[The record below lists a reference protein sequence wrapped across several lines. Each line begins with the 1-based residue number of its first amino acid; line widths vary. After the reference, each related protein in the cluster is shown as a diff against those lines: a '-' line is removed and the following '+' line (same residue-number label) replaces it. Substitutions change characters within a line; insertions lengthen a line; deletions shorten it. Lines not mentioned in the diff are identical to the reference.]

1 MLLATREVYWN
12 ISNGYLLYL
21 VLIAAFAV
29 FAYGMWQRVRLWL
42 IGKPEVRWDQ
52 VRARL
57 RRVWQH
63 VVLQR
68 RLAQNPVAG
77 LFHILFS
84 WGFVILFIGT
94 LVVMV
99 HEDFRIRIMQGQ
111 FYLWFQSL
119 VLDLAGILALVGV
132 VIAWVRRAVVKPRAL
147 SRVSQPTSPLD
158 DWVFL
163 AHIFLILWTGF
174 FVEGIR
180 IVATED
186 PWGAWSPVGLAHG
199 RALAAF
205 MSLEAML
212 ALHRILWWFHMIISF
227 TLIAYLPFSKMMHI
241 ITGPVNIFLSDLRP
255 AGILSTTDLES
266 ETPVLGAASLWDL
279 SWKDLADLDACTE
292 CGRCQENCPAFL
304 TGKPLN
310 PKKLILDLQH
320 HLHERGPLLALAA
333 MRGERPTEQPFESEL
348 VGPVIDSGALWSC
361 TTCRACMEVCPVYI
375 EHVPKIVEMRRHQVM
390 LQGEF
395 PQELNLTFKNLE
407 RQGNPWGM
415 GAHTRTQWTEGL
427 NVPLLA
433 DKPDA
438 EYLFWPGCAGA
449 FDQRGQK
456 IVRAIVQLLDQA
468 GVSYAILGKEEKC
481 TGDSARRAGN
491 EMLFQQLAMENI
503 ETLKAY
509 GVKKIIAHCPHCFH
523 TFDKDYREMGL
534 DVEVIHHTQL
544 LARLIKEGR
553 LKPSKAVAQTVTYH
567 DSCYLGRYGGEFQ
580 APRDILAALPG
591 VELKEMERHGSTA
604 MCCGAGGARMWME
617 EHHGTRVNVERSRQA
632 IATGATTVATNCPF
646 CMTMLSDGIAAEDN
660 SEQLR
665 VLDLAEMLL
674 EAVTPGGE
682 PAAEQV
688 VAEAGEKR

>member
-1 MLLATREVYWN
+1 
-12 ISNGYLLYL
+12 
-21 VLIAAFAV
+21 
-29 FAYGMWQRVRLWL
+29 
-42 IGKPEVRWDQ
+42 
-52 VRARL
+52 
-57 RRVWQH
+57 
-63 VVLQR
+63 
-68 RLAQNPVAG
+68 
-77 LFHILFS
+77 
-84 WGFVILFIGT
+84 
-94 LVVMV
+94 
-99 HEDFRIRIMQGQ
+99 
-111 FYLWFQSL
+111 
-119 VLDLAGILALVGV
+119 
-132 VIAWVRRAVVKPRAL
+132 
-147 SRVSQPTSPLD
+147 
-158 DWVFL
+158 
-163 AHIFLILWTGF
+163 
-174 FVEGIR
+174 
-180 IVATED
+180 
-186 PWGAWSPVGLAHG
+186 
-199 RALAAF
+199 
-205 MSLEAML
+205 
-212 ALHRILWWFHMIISF
+212 
-227 TLIAYLPFSKMMHI
+227 
-241 ITGPVNIFLSDLRP
+241 
-255 AGILSTTDLES
+255 
-266 ETPVLGAASLWDL
+266 
-279 SWKDLADLDACTE
+279 
-292 CGRCQENCPAFL
+292 
-304 TGKPLN
+304 
-310 PKKLILDLQH
+310 
-320 HLHERGPLLALAA
+320 
-333 MRGERPTEQPFESEL
+333 
-348 VGPVIDSGALWSC
+348 
-361 TTCRACMEVCPVYI
+361 ACMEVCPVYI

-553 LKPSKAVAQTVTYH
+553 LKPGKAVAQTVTYH

>member
-63 VVLQR
+63 AALQR

-553 LKPSKAVAQTVTYH
+553 LKPGKAVAQTVTYH

>member
-1 MLLATREVYWN
+1 MAATRTVYWN
-12 ISNGYLLYL
+12 INNEWILYL
-21 VLIAAFAV
+21 ILVAAFAV
-29 FAYGMWQRVRLWL
+29 FAYGMWQRVRLWF
-42 IGKPEVRWDQ
+42 IGRPEVRWDQ

-57 RRVWQH
+57 GRVWQH
-63 VVLQR
+63 AALQR
-68 RLAQNPVAG
+68 RLSQNRVAG
-77 LFHILFS
+77 VFHILFS
-84 WGFVILFIGT
+84 WGFAILFLGT

-99 HEDFRIRIMQGQ
+99 HEDFRIRIMQGA

-119 VLDLAGILALVGV
+119 VLDLAGLLAMVGV
-132 VIAWVRRAVVKPRAL
+132 VIAWVRRGIVKPRAL
-147 SRVSQPTSPLD
+147 SRVADRPGLLP
-158 DWVFL
+158 DWLFL
-163 AHIFLILWTGF
+163 AHILLILWTGF
-174 FVEGIR
+174 WVEGIR
-180 IVATED
+180 IVATDD
-186 PWGAWSPVGLAHG
+186 PWAAWSPVGLAHG
-199 RALAAF
+199 RLLASF
-205 MSLEAML
+205 LSLEAML
-212 ALHRILWWFHMIISF
+212 VLHRVLWWFHMTISF
-227 TLIAYLPFSKMMHI
+227 ALIAHLPYSKMVHI
-241 ITGPVNIFLSDLRP
+241 LTGPVNIFLSDLRP

-266 ETPVLGAASLWDL
+266 EAPVLGAASLWDF

-320 HLHERGPLLALAA
+320 HLRTRGPALALAA
-333 MRGERPTEQPFESEL
+333 MKGERPGEQPFESEL
-348 VGPVIDSGALWSC
+348 VGPVVDPEALWAC

-407 RQGNPWGM
+407 RQGNPWGL

-427 NVPLLA
+427 NVPLIA
-433 DKPDA
+433 DRPDA

-449 FDQRGQK
+449 YDQRGQK
-456 IVRAIVQLLDQA
+456 IARAIVQLLDRA

-509 GVKKIIAHCPHCFH
+509 GVKKIITHCPHCFH

-534 DVEVIHHTQL
+534 DVEVVHHTQL
-544 LARLIKEGR
+544 LARLVQEGR
-553 LKPSKAVAQTVTYH
+553 LKPVRKVAEAVTYH

-580 APRDILAALPG
+580 APRALLRALPG
-591 VELKEMERHGSTA
+591 VELREMERHGSTA

-617 EHHGTRVNVERSRQA
+617 EHHGTRINIERSRQA

-646 CMTMLSDGIAAEDN
+646 CMTMLSDGVAAEDG
-660 SEQLR
+660 SGQIR
-665 VLDLAEMLL
+665 VLDLAELLL
-674 EAVTPGGE
+674 EAVTEGGSTGS
-682 PAAEQV
+682 EQA
-688 VAEAGEKR
+688 VAGTVQNR